1 MVCPERAKVWHNLR
15 SVANTDVPCAKLSHA
30 PGQSIDRRIATDS
43 PNNSSHVRHTDD
55 PSNNEALEVLAIAA
69 YSMDAALEIAKACP
83 FLDIIGTLEA
93 SEINADAGPHNC

>member
-1 MVCPERAKVWHNLR
+1 MLDLELYSLYCTPVRVDSL
-15 SVANTDVPCAKLSHA
+15 

-43 PNNSSHVRHTDD
+43 PNNSSHVRHNDD

-69 YSMDAALEIAKACP
+69 YSMDTALEIAKTCY